1 MNRFLACH
9 KKGVPFTPDDA
20 DLYSKSWDKSCD
32 TTRLLFELVMKLPPH
47 ETKKTLSLNEAR
59 NCIIALSKPMG
70 EAVQLIEMN
79 LTKIKD
85 VKDQCKIYDADIQ
98 RFQDE
103 LKFKG
108 FERKI
113 YQLDYPKTVCAG
125 DKCKKYISVGKSR
138 ERETIYPTVCHDH
151 CYLQGIPIETTNND
165 GLYYCA
171 AMSGGQCCNC
181 GCNYRF
187 HMHLTYTTSL
197 EEKEFLS
204 DDAQRKINEKSS
216 MKEKKQAFID
226 ELEKRIKEYEEEK
239 KFIFECAS
247 HFSVFL
253 KENAMIPYNDS
264 FSEYLDMLISD
275 EEAKETEIKDKK
287 RIIQLKK
294 GKATYEEKK
303 KIIMNNIHSSP
314 DGKDNV
320 IGVEAIDEMRKK
332 LCSLKH
338 NGKTLKEALGIRR

>member
-1 MNRFLACH
+1 
-9 KKGVPFTPDDA
+9 
-20 DLYSKSWDKSCD
+20 
-32 TTRLLFELVMKLPPH
+32 
-47 ETKKTLSLNEAR
+47 
-59 NCIIALSKPMG
+59 
-70 EAVQLIEMN
+70 
-79 LTKIKD
+79 
-85 VKDQCKIYDADIQ
+85 
-98 RFQDE
+98 
-103 LKFKG
+103 
-108 FERKI
+108 
-113 YQLDYPKTVCAG
+113 
-125 DKCKKYISVGKSR
+125 
-138 ERETIYPTVCHDH
+138 
-151 CYLQGIPIETTNND
+151 
-165 GLYYCA
+165 
-171 AMSGGQCCNC
+171 
-181 GCNYRF
+181 
-187 HMHLTYTTSL
+187 MHLTYTTSL

-264 FSEYLDMLISD
+264 FSEYLDMLISE

>member
-1 MNRFLACH
+1 
-9 KKGVPFTPDDA
+9 
-20 DLYSKSWDKSCD
+20 
-32 TTRLLFELVMKLPPH
+32 
-47 ETKKTLSLNEAR
+47 
-59 NCIIALSKPMG
+59 
-70 EAVQLIEMN
+70 
-79 LTKIKD
+79 
-85 VKDQCKIYDADIQ
+85 
-98 RFQDE
+98 
-103 LKFKG
+103 
-108 FERKI
+108 
-113 YQLDYPKTVCAG
+113 
-125 DKCKKYISVGKSR
+125 
-138 ERETIYPTVCHDH
+138 
-151 CYLQGIPIETTNND
+151 
-165 GLYYCA
+165 
-171 AMSGGQCCNC
+171 
-181 GCNYRF
+181 
-187 HMHLTYTTSL
+187 MHLTYTTSL

-239 KFIFECAS
+239 KIIFECAS

-314 DGKDNV
+314 DSKDNV
-320 IGVEAIDEMRKK
+320 IGVEAIDKMRKK